1 MNRWKIPCAMSAIQN
16 PSDFGTSLPDEL
28 QQILA
33 AVPELAGALVV
44 GGCIRDFLLGLPNK
58 DHDVEVYGVGYDALA
73 AALSRCG
80 QVDRVGQPFGVVKV
94 TLASGAIYDFSLP
107 RRELKVAK
115 GHKGFD
121 VIVDPN
127 LPFREAASRRDFTI
141 NALAYDPRRRVI
153 LDPFGGL
160 EDLRQRRLRHVSGA
174 FVEDPLRVLRG
185 MQFAGRFNLVVAP
198 ETAEFCRGMRESFA
212 ELAVERVRD
221 EWMKWAQKS
230 TVPSAGLRF
239 LEAVGWIDVFPEVNA
254 LRGVPQDPEWHPEG
268 DVFVHTGHCCDAMAR
283 LPGWRAADAESR
295 ATYMLAMLSH
305 DFAKPQTTQV
315 AERNGVLRIVSPGHE
330 EQGGPLAEAFL
341 QRIGVSAAIIAR
353 VVPLVVHHLAHL
365 QTLTE
370 RGVRRLAKRLEPD
383 NIEGLVLVMTAD
395 HMGRPPKPAVTPPTV
410 LELLRLAEVL
420 KVQSRAPR
428 PILLG
433 RHLIAAGLRPGP
445 AFSGI
450 LSAAFEA
457 QLEGQFEDLE
467 GALGW
472 LGKQGFPSAGDPA
485 YLPDENRRG
494 RNPEGNP

>member
-1 MNRWKIPCAMSAIQN
+1 MNLHER
-16 PSDFGTSLPDEL
+16 PSDFGASLPAEL
-28 QQILA
+28 QQLLA
-33 AVPELAGALVV
+33 TVPALKGALVV
-44 GGCIRDFLLGLPNK
+44 GGCIRDHLLGVANK
-58 DHDVEVYGVGYDALA
+58 DHDVEVHGVGYDVLA
-73 AALSRCG
+73 GELAKVGA
-80 QVDRVGQPFGVVKV
+80 VDLVGRPFGVVKV
-94 TLASGAIYDFSLP
+94 TVGSGATYDFSLP
-107 RRELKVAK
+107 RRETKVSR

-121 VIVDPN
+121 VIVDPQ
-127 LPFREAASRRDFTI
+127 LSLREAASRRDFTI

-160 EDLRQRRLRHVSGA
+160 EDLAQRRLRHVGDA

-185 MQFAGRFNLVVAP
+185 MQFAGRFDLEVDP
-198 ETAEFCRGMRESFA
+198 ETAALCRGMRASFA

-239 LEAVGWIDVFPEVNA
+239 LEAVGWIDLFPEVHA

-268 DVFVHTGHCCDAMAR
+268 DVFVHTGHCCDAMVR
-283 LPGWRAADAESR
+283 LPRWQASDPESR
-295 ATYMLAMLSH
+295 ATYLFAMLAH
-305 DFAKPQTTQV
+305 DFAKPRTTHV

-341 QRIGVSAAIIAR
+341 QRIGVPAAIVAR

-370 RGVRRLAKRLEPD
+370 RGVRRLSKRLEPD

-395 HMGRPPKPAVTPPTV
+395 HMGRPPKPAVAPPTV
-410 LELLRLAEVL
+410 VELLRLAEAL

-433 RHLIAAGLRPGP
+433 RHLIAAGMRPGP
-445 AFSGI
+445 EFSGI
-450 LSAAFEA
+450 LAAAFEA
-457 QLEGQFEDLE
+457 QLEGRFEDLE
-467 GALGW
+467 GAQAW
-472 LGKQGFPSAGDPA
+472 LEKSGFPSPAGVA
-485 YLPDENRRG
+485 YREGGNRKEE
-494 RNPEGNP
+494 NPEGNP